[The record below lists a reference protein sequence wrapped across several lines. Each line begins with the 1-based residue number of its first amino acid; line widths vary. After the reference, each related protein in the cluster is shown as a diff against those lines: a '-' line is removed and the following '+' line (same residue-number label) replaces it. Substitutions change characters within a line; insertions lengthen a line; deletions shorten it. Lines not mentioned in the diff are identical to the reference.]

1 MNRIDQTHPDA
12 PDLAGYGPLPVG
24 VQTLALANPGQ
35 IDVLGSVEAVLRY
48 DRPLT
53 VELWYPAVPG
63 TPPGTA
69 YATMLRDGHRAI
81 TLHGRACRDAA
92 QAEGDFPLVILSHG
106 YPGNRMLMS
115 HLGETLASQGYVVA
129 SVDHTNSTYTD
140 KGLLA
145 STLVNR
151 PLDTAF
157 VKAALADRA
166 DTTRFAII
174 GYSMGGYGAL
184 VSGGAGVAE
193 AALGMDGAPP
203 LGLWDIHRAPMV
215 DPALRAIIP
224 IGPWGRHCGIWDAKG
239 LAGLQ
244 VPMLLMAGRADDIS
258 DYAGGMRLIFDE
270 ARGVSRHLL
279 TFDGAGHNAA
289 APYPAPAEAFEPSP
303 HLEFLPAEHYADPVW
318 DTCQMNSIAQHF
330 ARAFLDLHVKGDAA
344 KAAYLDGA
352 FKGFAPGANR
362 GLILESLNP

>member
-12 PDLAGYGPLPVG
+12 PDLAGYGPFPIG
-24 VQTLALANPGQ
+24 VQTLPLANPAQ
-35 IDVLGSVEAVLRY
+35 IDVLDSALTLRRY

-53 VELWYPAVPG
+53 VELWYPAAPG
-63 TPPGTA
+63 PPPGTA

-81 TLHGRACRDAA
+81 TLHGLACRDAA

-115 HLGETLASQGYVVA
+115 HLGETLASHGYVVA
-129 SVDHTNSTYTD
+129 SVDHTDSTYAD
-140 KGLLA
+140 KGPLA

-203 LGLWDIHRAPMV
+203 LGLRFVRSSPS
-215 DPALRAIIP
+215 ALGAVI
-224 IGPWGRHCGIWDAKG
+224 
-239 LAGLQ
+239 AGF
-244 VPMLLMAGRADDIS
+244 
-258 DYAGGMRLIFDE
+258 GMRK
-270 ARGVSRHLL
+270 V
-279 TFDGAGHNAA
+279 
-289 APYPAPAEAFEPSP
+289 
-303 HLEFLPAEHYADPVW
+303 LP
-318 DTCQMNSIAQHF
+318 
-330 ARAFLDLHVKGDAA
+330 
-344 KAAYLDGA
+344 
-352 FKGFAPGANR
+352 GFGCR
-362 GLILESLNP
+362 CS

>member
-12 PDLAGYGPLPVG
+12 PDLAGYGPFPIG
-24 VQTLALANPGQ
+24 VQTLWLANTAQ
-35 IDVLGSVEAVLRY
+35 IDVLDSALAVRRY

-53 VELWYPAVPG
+53 VELWYPAAPG

-69 YATMLRDGHRAI
+69 YATVLRDGHRAI
-81 TLHGRACRDAA
+81 TLHGRASRDAA

-115 HLGETLASQGYVVA
+115 HLGETLASHGYVVA
-129 SVDHTNSTYTD
+129 SLDHTDSTYAD
-140 KGLLA
+140 KGPLA

-166 DTTRFAII
+166 DTARFAII

-203 LGLWDIHRAPMV
+203 HGLWDRHRVPVV

-224 IGPWGRHCGIWDAKG
+224 IGPWGRHRGIWDAKG

-244 VPMLLMAGRADDIS
+244 VPMLLMAGSADDIS

-279 TFDGAGHNAA
+279 TLNRLG
-289 APYPAPAEAFEPSP
+289 
-303 HLEFLPAEHYADPVW
+303 
-318 DTCQMNSIAQHF
+318 
-330 ARAFLDLHVKGDAA
+330 
-344 KAAYLDGA
+344 AYLPIGREEVNCDGDV
-352 FKGFAPGANR
+352 
-362 GLILESLNP
+362 

>member
-1 MNRIDQTHPDA
+1 MNRIDRTHPDA
-12 PDLAGYGPLPVG
+12 PELAGYGPYPIG
-24 VQTLALANPGQ
+24 VQTLALANPRQ
-35 IDVLGSVEAVLRY
+35 IDVLGSVEVVRRY
-48 DRPLT
+48 ERPMT

-63 TPPGTA
+63 TASGTT
-69 YATMLRDGHRAI
+69 YATLLRDGHRAI

-92 QAEGDFPLVILSHG
+92 QAGGDFPLVILSHG

-129 SVDHTNSTYTD
+129 SVDHSDSTYAD
-140 KGLLA
+140 KGPLA

-157 VKAALADRA
+157 VKAALVDRA

-193 AALGMDGAPP
+193 AALGMEGAPAH
-203 LGLWDIHRAPMV
+203 GLWDNHRAPKV
-215 DPALRAIIP
+215 DPDLRAIIP
-224 IGPWGRHCGIWDAKG
+224 IGPWGRHRGLWDATG
-239 LAGLQ
+239 LAGLK
-244 VPMLLMAGRADDIS
+244 VPMLLMAGSADEIS
-258 DYAGGMRLIFDE
+258 GYGDGMRLIFEE
-270 ARGVSRHLL
+270 ATGVSRHLL
-279 TFDGAGHNAA
+279 TFEGAGHNAA
-289 APYPAPAEAFEPSP
+289 APYPAPAEAFEPSA

-318 DTCQMNSIAQHF
+318 DTVQMNGIAQHF
-330 ARAFLDLHVKGDAA
+330 ARAFLDLHLKGEGT

-362 GLILESLNP
+362 GLIWESLTP